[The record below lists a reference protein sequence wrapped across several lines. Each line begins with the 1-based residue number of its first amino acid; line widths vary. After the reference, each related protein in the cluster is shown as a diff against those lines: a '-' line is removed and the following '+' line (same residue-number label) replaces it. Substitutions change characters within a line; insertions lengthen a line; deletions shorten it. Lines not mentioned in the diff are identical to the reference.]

1 MIIVVQEI
9 RGKIDLEARLNLFTL
24 HQRSARAQQPRQ
36 DLPLTNDTYSS
47 QIPLHTTTNH
57 NLAVKWAHIP
67 PLRHL
72 GIPLFVP
79 VGVKD
84 DADVETGNSKR
95 YYVANANGFATYST
109 VRD

>member
-1 MIIVVQEI
+1 
-9 RGKIDLEARLNLFTL
+9 
-24 HQRSARAQQPRQ
+24 
-36 DLPLTNDTYSS
+36 
-47 QIPLHTTTNH
+47 
-57 NLAVKWAHIP
+57 VKWAYIP
-67 PLRHL
+67 PLRYF

-95 YYVANANGFATYST
+95 YYVADADGFATYST

>member
-1 MIIVVQEI
+1 VIVVQEI
-9 RGKIDLEARLNLFTL
+9 HGEIDLEARLNLFTL

-67 PLRHL
+67 PLRHIE
-72 GIPLFVP
+72 IPLFVP
-79 VGVKD
+79 VGVED
-84 DADVETGNSKR
+84 DADVETRNSKR
-95 YYVANANGFATYST
+95 YYVADANGFATYST

>member
-1 MIIVVQEI
+1 MIVGKEI
-9 RGKIDLEARLNLFTL
+9 HGEIDLEARLNLFTL
-24 HQRSARAQQPRQ
+24 YQRSARAQQPRQ

-57 NLAVKWAHIP
+57 NFAVKWAHIP
-67 PLRHL
+67 PLRHIE
-72 GIPLFVP
+72 IPLFVP
-79 VGVKD
+79 AGVED

-95 YYVANANGFATYST
+95 YYVADANGFATYST